1 MFIISQPCSLELCL
15 YKVKRGN
22 FGITVQKYPHTQQ
35 HIIHK
40 APRLSLFFKGW
51 LNFSLFK
58 VLELLPT
65 KARHECFEILKLYIK
80 LYIV

>member
-1 MFIISQPCSLELCL
+1 MAFITKSYQNL
-15 YKVKRGN
+15 
-22 FGITVQKYPHTQQ
+22 FGVRSYIN
-35 HIIHK
+35 
-40 APRLSLFFKGW
+40 ALFFKGW

>member
-1 MFIISQPCSLELCL
+1 MYLLRRLQ
-15 YKVKRGN
+15 YKCNKRN
-22 FGITVQKYPHTQQ
+22 EFFERKY
-35 HIIHK
+35 
-40 APRLSLFFKGW
+40 LFFFKGW

>member
-1 MFIISQPCSLELCL
+1 MNSLKGNISFFQ
-15 YKVKRGN
+15 KR
-22 FGITVQKYPHTQQ
+22 
-35 HIIHK
+35 
-40 APRLSLFFKGW
+40 
-51 LNFSLFK
+51 LNVSLFK

>member
-1 MFIISQPCSLELCL
+1 MNSL
-15 YKVKRGN
+15 KR
-22 FGITVQKYPHTQQ
+22 KY
-35 HIIHK
+35 
-40 APRLSLFFKGW
+40 LFLKGW

>member
-1 MFIISQPCSLELCL
+1 MRILSKEIFPKCNESLE
-15 YKVKRGN
+15 
-22 FGITVQKYPHTQQ
+22 I
-35 HIIHK
+35 
-40 APRLSLFFKGW
+40 SLFFKGW